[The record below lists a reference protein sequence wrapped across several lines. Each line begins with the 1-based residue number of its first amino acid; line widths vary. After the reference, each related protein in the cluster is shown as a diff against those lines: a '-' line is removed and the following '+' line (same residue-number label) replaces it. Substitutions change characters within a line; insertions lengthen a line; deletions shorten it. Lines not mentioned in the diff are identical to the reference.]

1 VMSRIAFD
9 RDAITLTSSEAKKL
23 LKAAGFAILRTDYL
37 FVFPRLLKVLRS
49 LEPLMSR
56 LPFGTQYQVLCQ
68 KPLEQKEV

>member
-1 VMSRIAFD
+1 MSRIAFD

-37 FVFPRLLKVLRS
+37 FVFPRSLKVLRS